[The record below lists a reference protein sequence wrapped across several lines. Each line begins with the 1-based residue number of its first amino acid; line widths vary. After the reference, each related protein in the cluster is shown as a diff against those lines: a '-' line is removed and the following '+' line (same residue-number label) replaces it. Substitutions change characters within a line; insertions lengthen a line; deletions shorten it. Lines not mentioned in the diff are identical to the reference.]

1 MGIGD
6 IVLSNIIEKVEKT
19 INKYNLIIPGDK
31 VVLAVSGGPDSISM
45 LDILLKIKERKF
57 GKSNPEPMATLVV
70 AHVNHM
76 IRDEADSDEA
86 FVRDYCEKNNI
97 EFYSKSIDV
106 KKLANNSKI
115 GVEEAGRIAR
125 YDFFDEVMQ
134 KTNANRL
141 LLHII

>member
-45 LDILLKIKERKF
+45 LDILLRIKERKF

-76 IRDEADSDEA
+76 IR
-86 FVRDYCEKNNI
+86 RW
-97 EFYSKSIDV
+97 
-106 KKLANNSKI
+106 
-115 GVEEAGRIAR
+115 GVC
-125 YDFFDEVMQ
+125 
-134 KTNANRL
+134 
-141 LLHII
+141 